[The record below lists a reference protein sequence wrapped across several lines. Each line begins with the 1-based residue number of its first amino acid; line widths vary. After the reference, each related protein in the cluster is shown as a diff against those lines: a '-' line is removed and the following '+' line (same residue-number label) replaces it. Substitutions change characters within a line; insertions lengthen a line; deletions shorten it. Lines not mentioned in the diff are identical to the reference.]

1 MTEAADFDE
10 FVHGRGR
17 ALLRFAYV
25 LSGDAHLAEDLV
37 QEVLARVH
45 RRWDKITTMD
55 HPEAYVR
62 AAIVRQF
69 LSWRRRRASS
79 EKVLAQVPEPR
90 TVDVEPAK
98 QYTLYWPESANRWIQ
113 LATDDTYTTAQ
124 VVGLAASLTPAS
136 IPVRPPFTL
145 DLAPAGL
152 PVDTITPSTL
162 SFGNDFRTVLRKRR
176 PLTSPDRMVGAYQA
190 SLSHSAAGVTL
201 DIDVT
206 DWNATLEI
214 TVGTGLTMADADLL
228 RYAAGVHILN
238 RSDPE

>member
-69 LSWRRRRASS
+69 LSWRRRRASTEAILS
-79 EKVLAQVPEPR
+79 EVPEPAGL
-90 TVDVEPAK
+90 DEP
-98 QYTLYWPESANRWIQ
+98 QQRV
-113 LATDDTYTTAQ
+113 LARDQ
-124 VVGLAASLTPAS
+124 MWRLL
-136 IPVRPPFTL
+136 
-145 DLAPAGL
+145 AGL
-152 PVDTITPSTL
+152 PRAQRAVLVLRFYCDLPDDEIA
-162 SFGNDFRTVLRKRR
+162 TVLGRAESTVRSQASR
-176 PLTSPDRMVGAYQA
+176 ALARMRTMMAEEEMVGD
-190 SLSHSAAGVTL
+190 G
-201 DIDVT
+201 
-206 DWNATLEI
+206 
-214 TVGTGLTMADADLL
+214 
-228 RYAAGVHILN
+228 
-238 RSDPE
+238 